1 MGNCFERVIQVNR
14 LGQQRGIRT
23 LGAIDSG
30 ACGTH
35 YCLPHAGDK
44 HPDQSYSSCDIR
56 QHDDDHEV
64 DEHENDEAPG
74 DEQDQPA
81 VVR

>member
-1 MGNCFERVIQVNR
+1 MGNCFEQVIQVKR

-35 YCLPHAGDK
+35 NCLPLAGDK